1 MAGSEPVFFR
11 RVLDSDQAKAVT
23 KANAIVLAST
33 SSAVASVV
41 AGYPFDL
48 IKTRMQAFRYPSNMA
63 CIKEIYTLD
72 GGMIGFFRGMA
83 PILVTVSIFRTI
95 SFSAY
100 TSVKPVLMNQF
111 ENPSTFPRNL
121 QSILDTLAIPVQVDR
136 YIASIPA
143 VSLPSMNLNISWEPL
158 KDHAKSY
165 LSPESVAR
173 INTMQTPSSAHVWSS
188 ILAGSCA
195 GSIVAT
201 LNAPLEFIKIQRQLD
216 TKMRHTPLSS
226 NVIEK
231 MVESSAGAVASGT
244 AGGLGEGAAVSSV
257 TKMMEQRESAAVKKP
272 RVGGGK
278 GVKHRHLN
286 AWEWGRRIVR
296 EKGVLGLYSG
306 YSYHLARDLIGTGM
320 YFGGYESMKVLFTP
334 RGEVAGSMVHMMAG
348 GLSGT
353 LSWIILFPIDLT
365 KSVMQKEAMQPIP
378 KYTSARQF
386 IARRF
391 KSGGI
396 RGFYHG
402 IGAQLTRSF
411 PVHAMNFLIYEH
423 VLKWCRR

>member
-1 MAGSEPVFFR
+1 MEQPDKLSQMVAHVQ
-11 RVLDSDQAKAVT
+11 RVLDSDQAKAMT

-83 PILVTVSIFRTI
+83 PILVTVSIFRSI

-100 TSVKPVLMNQF
+100 TTVKPILLNQF
-111 ENPSTFPRNL
+111 ENPSSFPRNL
-121 QSILDTLAIPVQVDR
+121 QSILDTLSIPVHVDQ

-143 VSLPSMNLNISWEPL
+143 VSLPSMNLNINWEPL

-188 ILAGSCA
+188 ILAGSFA

-226 NVIEK
+226 NVLEK

-244 AGGLGEGAAVSSV
+244 AGGLGEGATVQSITQMKEKRAAASIAPTPPPKHKHLTAWDW
-257 TKMMEQRESAAVKKP
+257 TKK
-272 RVGGGK
+272 
-278 GVKHRHLN
+278 
-286 AWEWGRRIVR
+286 IVR

-306 YSYHLARDLIGTGM
+306 YSYHLARDFIGTGM

-334 RGEVAGSMVHMMAG
+334 KGETAGSMVHMMAG

-353 LSWIILFPIDLT
+353 LSWIILFPIDLVSYPSRLWQAYAT
-365 KSVMQKEAMQPIP
+365 A
-378 KYTSARQF
+378 T
-386 IARRF
+386 
-391 KSGGI
+391 
-396 RGFYHG
+396 
-402 IGAQLTRSF
+402 
-411 PVHAMNFLIYEH
+411 
-423 VLKWCRR
+423 C